1 MFVTRPYAFP
11 MLSDA
16 EGGRMESLVTALV
29 TGGLTLAGVIVSN
42 LRSQAVMEFK
52 IDELTKHVEKNNGM
66 IERTYA
72 LEQDMAVVQH
82 DIADLRRRTE
92 A

>member
-1 MFVTRPYAFP
+1 
-11 MLSDA
+11 
-16 EGGRMESLVTALV
+16 MESLVTALV

-52 IDELTKHVEKNNGM
+52 IDELAKRVEKHNGM

-72 LEQDMAVVQH
+72 LEQDMAVAQR
-82 DIADLRRRTE
+82 DIADLRRSTE
-92 A
+92 V

>member
-1 MFVTRPYAFP
+1 
-11 MLSDA
+11 
-16 EGGRMESLVTALV
+16 MESLVTALV
-29 TGGLTLAGVIVSN
+29 TGGLTLVGVIVSN

-52 IDELTKHVEKNNGM
+52 IDELAKRVERHNGM
-66 IERTYA
+66 VERTYA
-72 LEQDMAVVQH
+72 LEQDMAVAQH

>member
-1 MFVTRPYAFP
+1 
-11 MLSDA
+11 
-16 EGGRMESLVTALV
+16 MESLVTALI

-52 IDELTKHVEKNNGM
+52 IDELAKRVEKHNGM

-72 LEQDMAVVQH
+72 LEQDMAVAQH

>member
-1 MFVTRPYAFP
+1 
-11 MLSDA
+11 
-16 EGGRMESLVTALV
+16 MESLVTALV

>member
-1 MFVTRPYAFP
+1 
-11 MLSDA
+11 
-16 EGGRMESLVTALV
+16 MESLVTALV

-52 IDELTKHVEKNNGM
+52 IDELAKHVEKHNGM

-72 LEQDMAVVQH
+72 LEQDMVVAQR
-82 DIADLRRRTE
+82 DIADLRRSTE
-92 A
+92 V